1 MVFDF
6 LCCVNGWF
14 SLRYC
19 ICFSS
24 QTTVFVAPAAPA
36 DLGFS
41 HPFDVN
47 RFASYGFG
55 WAKKNL
61 KSKREDSHLTYDLWI
76 FKGCTIT
83 TLIRWRQSCLVS
95 NFPEPR
101 ERNWMALPDILRS
114 YVTMPRY
121 GPNYRHQFFWTTYL
135 TDFLYQDQVLFK
147 AVRPYF
153 WLSSSHSSKVCFPHG
168 RPLQTSSMFLC
179 LLGAALCYTSVCLP
193 VPQNSFPHGAVMQL
207 HPFSD
212 RKEN

>member
-1 MVFDF
+1 MSSNRAKQKSGSKPKWTGKSLFSIRRDTNCNPRELTYQILGGEKDVSLCVTHSCNWIDECMVFDF

-19 ICFSS
+19 ICFLS

-55 WAKKNL
+55 RAKKNL

-95 NFPEPR
+95 
-101 ERNWMALPDILRS
+101 
-114 YVTMPRY
+114 
-121 GPNYRHQFFWTTYL
+121 QFSGTARKKLNGSAGYL
-135 TDFLYQDQVLFK
+135 
-147 AVRPYF
+147 A
-153 WLSSSHSSKVCFPHG
+153 
-168 RPLQTSSMFLC
+168 
-179 LLGAALCYTSVCLP
+179 
-193 VPQNSFPHGAVMQL
+193 
-207 HPFSD
+207 
-212 RKEN
+212 